1 MDAFADWLTPYLTG
15 GSVLALPLV
24 ALGGL
29 ITAFN
34 PCCLPMY
41 PAVFGFIG
49 RACCSDADATSN
61 ECQLPEDSQQAGSK
75 PLTRIALLFVLGMAM
90 ATSVMG
96 ILTAGLG
103 WVFGRFDSTFILLLA
118 LVPLLMGLN
127 LLGLLPLRIPVWHSN
142 RLHAIVNARLKNRVA
157 AFSAGFLFAVVI
169 APCATPILLGILTLV
184 AMQNDLIY
192 GGVLMFVYGF
202 GAGLPL
208 LLVGHGFNRIQNV
221 LNTPVHQK
229 WLRRVSGL
237 LLIGVSLY
245 IIWNV

>member
-1 MDAFADWLTPYLTG
+1 MDAFADWLTPYLSG
-15 GSVLALPLV
+15 GSLLALPLV

-49 RACCSDADATSN
+49 RSCCTDTGTNPN
-61 ECQLPEDSQQAGSK
+61 ENHKAESQ
-75 PLTRIALLFVLGMAM
+75 PLTGITLLFVFGMAA
-90 ATSVMG
+90 ATSLMG

-127 LLGLLPLRIPVWHSN
+127 LVGLLPLRLPNWHN
-142 RLHAIVNARLKNRVA
+142 DKLQAIVNTRLQSKFK
-157 AFSAGFLFAVVI
+157 AFGAGALFSLII
-169 APCATPILLGILTLV
+169 APCTTPILLGILTLV
-184 AMQNDLIY
+184 AMQDDLIY
-192 GGVLMFVYGF
+192 GGILMFVYGF

-208 LLVGHGFNRIQNV
+208 LLLGHGFTRMQNM
-221 LNTPVHQK
+221 LTTPGHQK

-237 LLIGVSLY
+237 LLIGVSIY
-245 IIWNV
+245 VIWNV